1 LSWNQAW
8 RRRLLQ
14 CAAPLK
20 EIEVMLKKLLA
31 AVVLVGMS
39 VLSLNVAMAHGGAK
53 AKHGGVVAVASDL
66 GFELVSTPT
75 GAAIYVEDH
84 GKPMA
89 PNGMTGKLTVLNGSE
104 KSEAELAVAGDKL
117 EAKGVKLAA
126 GAKVVAALT
135 TPAKKAIT
143 VRFTVK

>member
-1 LSWNQAW
+1 
-8 RRRLLQ
+8 
-14 CAAPLK
+14 
-20 EIEVMLKKLLA
+20 MMKKLFTVVALGLVAVSFNA
-31 AVVLVGMS
+31 AF
-39 VLSLNVAMAHGGAK
+39 AHGGAK

-66 GFELVSTPT
+66 GFELVGTPT

-84 GKPMA
+84 GKPMV
-89 PNGMTGKLTVLNGSE
+89 PTGMTGKLTVLNGSE
-104 KSEAELAVAGDKL
+104 KSEAELALAGDKL

>member
-1 LSWNQAW
+1 MK
-8 RRRLLQ
+8 R
-14 CAAPLK
+14 
-20 EIEVMLKKLLA
+20 KLLA
-31 AVVLVGMS
+31 AVLLG
-39 VLSLNVAMAHGGAK
+39 LSALSFNAAMAHGGAK
-53 AKHGGVVAVASDL
+53 AKHGGVVATASDL
-66 GFELVSTPT
+66 GFELVGTPT

-89 PNGMTGKLTVLNGSE
+89 PTGMTGKLTVLNGTE
-104 KSEAELAVAGDKL
+104 KSEADLAAAGDKL

-135 TPAKKAIT
+135 TAERKVIT